1 MASGEQAIYD
11 IAIKRAAQRDIR
23 PLSKKLKVRIDR
35 AITSLA
41 SDPRPPTSIPLTGH
55 DGLFRIRLGDY
66 RLIYGVDW
74 GARVVN
80 IERVRPRG
88 EAYENL

>member
-1 MASGEQAIYD
+1 MASGEEVIYD

-35 AITSLA
+35 VITSLE
-41 SDPRPPTSIPLTGH
+41 SNPRPVTSLPLSGH
-55 DGLFRIRLGDY
+55 NGLFRIRLGDY
-66 RLIYGVDW
+66 RLIYSIDW
-74 GARVVN
+74 TARAVT